1 MSRSTPR
8 WLFKSGLAAAL
19 RTPRWLAISGLATAD
34 RTGDRGAT
42 TCEMQDACREAISD
56 DSDGDC
62 ARGFPVTTLARL
74 GALAPSVERASSVT
88 TLGPGSNDGP
98 RGLLGDEGSG
108 SRIIRGLAGRGVR
121 FDCELA
127 GVGGAFILFPAARD
141 SRSWRRAEILADND
155 ERRC

>member
-1 MSRSTPR
+1 
-8 WLFKSGLAAAL
+8 
-19 RTPRWLAISGLATAD
+19 
-34 RTGDRGAT
+34 
-42 TCEMQDACREAISD
+42 MQDACREAISD

-127 GVGGAFILFPAARD
+127 GVGGALRSIFAAFSAYQGWLFSRLTRFESKRRVISARLRASKVW
-141 SRSWRRAEILADND
+141 SRRVRGLT
-155 ERRC
+155 